1 VRPATN
7 LNAGDERPC
16 QRCIKRGL
24 QEQCHDGVRKKAK
37 YLHDAPAEALIP
49 PGMSGYHQPYMN
61 GTKASSGS
69 SAPGVPMTE
78 STTAHTPSHY
88 VQAQPQNLDVYSQGS
103 QAQMPPPMQAHAPY
117 GNPQTPMSPTYHSAG
132 TQQSHNIATSM
143 PQSSQSMQ
151 HYSGGPLFDPS
162 DPALFNFDIASLNF
176 GNQYGALEF
185 GMLNHMSS
193 NINDQ
198 SGGDML
204 NQMNQMPNYPPN
216 YAESPALMFGQDA
229 LVNADWQSNHPR
241 AESTSGLLHT
251 PNNTPITSNIDRQ
264 DGNGFTN
271 AYTIAAGPGSLA
283 SASPATSAAGLEA
296 GENGP
301 NSPALFAPPAAQPSA
316 SPFTSRHPPSKA
328 QPVQP
333 PQASEQYQPPASNPR
348 KRPFDTDT
356 IYDSVTKPYPYTQGF
371 HRLFNFISRRF
382 SSEKRLRIAKAV
394 AAVRPSLL
402 TYSGGLTNKD
412 LVFMEVSIQR
422 KLYEYTEFI
431 NAYGTPTIIT
441 RRDGAIVAAS
451 KEFSILTRWS
461 KGVLLGKEPNLNVN
475 TGGASGA
482 STVPGS
488 ASRTRLPS
496 AEEDGRNTV
505 SSNPAT
511 TSASP
516 LPVLLAEIL
525 DQDSVVSFYEEYARL
540 AFGDPRGFG
549 QHALRLLKYR
559 TKEEVAAAAAESE
572 ATAEKKRKRSTS
584 LKAERAVKTE
594 DGEISGEAGITRL
607 GEKEGK
613 VDVMCCWNVRRDV
626 FEVPMLIVMNVSTPF
641 LLRCTFTTDTNSFYP
656 LFDVFESAPHHC
668 EQKWFLS

>member
-1 VRPATN
+1 
-7 LNAGDERPC
+7 
-16 QRCIKRGL
+16 L

-49 PGMSGYHQPYMN
+49 PGMSGYHHPYMN
-61 GTKASSGS
+61 GTKASSVS
-69 SAPGVPMTE
+69 SASGVPMTE
-78 STTAHTPSHY
+78 SPTAHSQSHY
-88 VQAQPQNLDVYSQGS
+88 TSTQSPNLDLYSQSS
-103 QAQMPPPMQAHAPY
+103 QAQMPPPMQAHASF
-117 GNPQTPMSPTYHSAG
+117 GNQQAPQSPPYHSAR
-132 TQQSHNIATSM
+132 TQQPHNMASSM
-143 PQSSQSMQ
+143 PQSSQSLQ
-151 HYSGGPLFDPS
+151 QFSGGPLFDPS

-193 NINDQ
+193 NNDGN
-198 SGGDML
+198 GGDML
-204 NQMNQMPNYPPN
+204 NQMNQVPAYNPNFT
-216 YAESPALMFGQDA
+216 ESPALMFGQDA
-229 LVNADWQSNHPR
+229 LVNADWQGNHHR
-241 AESTSGLLHT
+241 ANSTSGLLQT
-251 PNNTPITSNIDRQ
+251 PHNTPIATSIDRQ

-283 SASPATSAAGLEA
+283 SASPATSVAGQEV

-301 NSPALFAPPAAQPSA
+301 NSPAMFAPPASQSSA
-316 SPFTSRHPPSKA
+316 SPYSTRHVASKA

-333 PQASEQYQPPASNPR
+333 PQPSEQYQPPAQNAR

-356 IYDSVTKPYPYTQGF
+356 IYDSVNKPYQYTAGF

-412 LVFMEVSIQR
+412 LLFMEVSIQR

-461 KGVLLGKEPNLNVN
+461 KSVLLGKEPNLNVN

-482 STVPGS
+482 STGPGS
-488 ASRTRLPS
+488 ASRTRLSS
-496 AEEDGRNTV
+496 AEEDVRSTV
-505 SSNPAT
+505 PSNPAT

-516 LPVLLAEIL
+516 QPVLLAEIL
-525 DQDSVVSFYEEYARL
+525 DQDSVVNFYEEYARL

-559 TKEEVAAAAAESE
+559 TKEEVAAATAAENE
-572 ATAEKKRKRSTS
+572 ANAEKKRRRSGS

-594 DGEISGEAGITRL
+594 EGEISGEAGINRL

-626 FEVPMLIVMNVSTPF
+626 FEVPMLIVMNVSIF
-641 LLRCTFTTDTNSFYP
+641 LHPGNLSP
-656 LFDVFESAPHHC
+656 LT
-668 EQKWFLS
+668 